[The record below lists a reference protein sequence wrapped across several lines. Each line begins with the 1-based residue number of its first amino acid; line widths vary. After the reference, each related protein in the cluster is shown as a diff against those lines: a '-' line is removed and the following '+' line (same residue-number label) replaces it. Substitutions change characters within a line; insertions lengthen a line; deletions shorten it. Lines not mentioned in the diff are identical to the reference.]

1 MLLAVMFA
9 GTVVVFWRV
18 VCVVRRRS
26 VPLMSRFDDDDAA
39 SMLKLIGWSLL
50 ASQLLNLSNNFI
62 HTFPSRFGS
71 GTS

>member
-1 MLLAVMFA
+1 
-9 GTVVVFWRV
+9 
-18 VCVVRRRS
+18 
-26 VPLMSRFDDDDAA
+26 MSRFDDDDAA